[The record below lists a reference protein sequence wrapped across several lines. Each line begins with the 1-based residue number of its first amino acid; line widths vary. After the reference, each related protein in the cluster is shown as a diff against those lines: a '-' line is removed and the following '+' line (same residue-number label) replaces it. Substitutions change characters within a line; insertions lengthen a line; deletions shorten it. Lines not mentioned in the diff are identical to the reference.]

1 MRSWLAVKPQPALR
15 GKNMLT
21 LQKPANDACC
31 RSMWSAASEGA
42 ASNTGVTRA
51 SFLPQ
56 PDPLRLTVAAPE
68 QKAGE
73 HKQDARAH
81 SRLLHEL
88 TVPSSQSPTLRRHQ
102 GQGSLEHTP
111 AWVLLGTGRYQ
122 VGRDGCSTHR
132 RLLGTGLTRL
142 AAMMLD
148 PSDASRNRTLPDWH
162 RWMLDPSE
170 ASRSRTLPG
179 WQRWMLAPSE
189 ACRNR
194 TLPGWQRWMLAPSDA
209 SRNRTLPGWQRWMLD
224 PSEASRNRTLPGWQ
238 RWMLA
243 PSEASR
249 NRTLPGWQRWMPDV
263 TSLAAMDAR
272 PIGGF

>member
-1 MRSWLAVKPQPALR
+1 MDRRPPQTREHQKARMRSWLAVKPQPALR
-15 GKNMLT
+15 GKNMVT

-68 QKAGE
+68 HNTGE
-73 HKQDARAH
+73 HKQDDPAH

-122 VGRDGCSTHR
+122 VGSDGCSTHR
-132 RLLGTGLTRL
+132 MLLG
-142 AAMMLD
+142 
-148 PSDASRNRTLPDWH
+148 NRTF
-162 RWMLDPSE
+162 
-170 ASRSRTLPG
+170 PG
-179 WQRWMLAPSE
+179 WQRWMLAPSD
-189 ACRNR
+189 ASSKPRRYQVGSDGCSPHRMLSSSP

-209 SRNRTLPGWQRWMLD
+209 SRKPRRYQVGSDGCSTHRMLLRVED
-224 PSEASRNRTLPGWQ
+224 PSLPTCRSI
-238 RWMLA
+238 RWVEH
-243 PSEASR
+243 PS
-249 NRTLPGWQRWMPDV
+249 LPTCRSIRWVEHP
-263 TSLAAMDAR
+263 SL
-272 PIGGF
+272 PTG